1 MGKVLEL
8 IVSIAKKRLGI
19 RLMKQIFCLLLM
31 SIGIEKEIIK
41 EKIGVSETTI
51 QKYKKLIE
59 EDRIATI
66 FEDNVYR
73 QPSELTPYRAKITA
87 EFDKKP
93 PKTLVEAAKRI
104 EKMTGIKRSIVA
116 VRTFLKKTVT
126 SV

>member
-1 MGKVLEL
+1 MEKVLEL
-8 IVSIAKKRLGI
+8 VIRIAKKRLGI
-19 RLMKQIFCLLLM
+19 RLMKQMFCLLLM

-41 EKIGVSETTI
+41 EKIGVSESSI
-51 QKYKKLIE
+51 EKYKRLITKGTIG
-59 EDRIATI
+59 DI

-73 QPSELTPYRAKITA
+73 QPSELAPYRVKIIA

-93 PKTLVEAAKRI
+93 PKTLGEAAIRI

-126 SV
+126 ND